1 MKIENKPQTLLKA
14 LKIIEAIAAS
24 QPVEVKRLSR
34 LVGIPLPTTYRFIAT
49 LEENGYVR
57 RGPENGKC
65 QLGLS
70 FVRLGAVSL
79 RSFHLGELVRPIL
92 REIGTQTG
100 ESVSFQVRK
109 GAEAICLDCVESEHS
124 IRLSQ
129 RIGQVTPLYGGSAP
143 KVLLA
148 YADARERE
156 ELVKSMRLTRIGPK
170 TITSKAVL
178 RGRLD
183 QIVRRGYDVSEEEVT
198 EGARGVAVPVFG
210 SSGKVVAALSVS
222 GLKYRMGKA
231 QLIKA
236 IKILKG
242 SAERLSSQ
250 LPLAL
255 VSVAQ

>member
-24 QPVEVKRLSR
+24 QPVEVRHLSR
-34 LVGIPLPTTYRFIAT
+34 LVGIPLPTTYRFVAT

-57 RGPENGKC
+57 RGPEDGKC

-70 FVRLGAVSL
+70 FVRFGAISL

-129 RIGQVTPLYGGSAP
+129 RIGQVTPLYAGSGP

-148 YADARERE
+148 YTSDIEGE
-156 ELVKSMRLTRIGPK
+156 KIIKSMRLVKIGPK
-170 TITSKAVL
+170 TLSSKAEL
-178 RGRLD
+178 KRRLI
-183 QIVRRGYDVSEEEVT
+183 QIVRRGYDFSEEEVT

-210 SSGKVVAALSVS
+210 SSGNVVAALSVS

-231 QLIKA
+231 QLISA